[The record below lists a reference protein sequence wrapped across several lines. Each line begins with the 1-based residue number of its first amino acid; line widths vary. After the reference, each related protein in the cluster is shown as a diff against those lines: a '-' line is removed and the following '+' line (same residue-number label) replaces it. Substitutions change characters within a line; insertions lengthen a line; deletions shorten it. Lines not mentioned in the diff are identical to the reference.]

1 MRRFAPFYETAE
13 VASLLRAPQGRV
25 REKVS
30 LRLSLMS
37 RTRRIRRG
45 PDPAGGEARKTASPS
60 PDEDAPDVLVVAVM
74 DQREVM
80 KEEERWLQEGREVR
94 MAGAGRG
101 YERSATRCPW
111 TLVPP
116 AAYRGYKDVND
127 AWAAGVLAVGAWPAA
142 LGAGA
147 LAVPAAL
154 CEVWA
159 ERLAW
164 EGPHA

>member
-1 MRRFAPFYETAE
+1 
-13 VASLLRAPQGRV
+13 
-25 REKVS
+25 
-30 LRLSLMS
+30 MS

-127 AWAAGVLAVGAWPAA
+127 AWAAGVLAVDVHFISSLPVILRSACKAWVDREPVQMVAA
-142 LGAGA
+142 
-147 LAVPAAL
+147 
-154 CEVWA
+154 ED
-159 ERLAW
+159 
-164 EGPHA
+164 

>member
-1 MRRFAPFYETAE
+1 
-13 VASLLRAPQGRV
+13 
-25 REKVS
+25 
-30 LRLSLMS
+30 MS

-159 ERLAW
+159 EAPGVGGAPCLAGGAVRLGCCRASGVGAFSW
-164 EGPHA
+164 VSGLVAG